1 MLARVNDPGY
11 LPESAK
17 TFQALAQEWSDH
29 AFREMKSCTV
39 QNMCGHLTNHLLP
52 FLGQRQAREIM
63 ARDIDTFL
71 SKLAVSR
78 KTKKNIFG
86 TLKLT

>member
-1 MLARVNDPGY
+1 
-11 LPESAK
+11 
-17 TFQALAQEWSDH
+17 
-29 AFREMKSCTV
+29 MKPSTV
-39 QNMCGHLTNHLLP
+39 QNMRGHLTNHLLP
-52 FLGQRQAREIM
+52 FFGQRQAREIM
-63 ARDIDTFL
+63 ARVIDTFL